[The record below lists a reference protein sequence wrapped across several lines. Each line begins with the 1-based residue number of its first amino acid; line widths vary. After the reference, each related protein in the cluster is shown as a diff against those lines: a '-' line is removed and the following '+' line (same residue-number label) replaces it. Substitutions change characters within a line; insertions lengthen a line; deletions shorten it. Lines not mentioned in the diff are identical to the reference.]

1 VKISPAFPK
10 RALASLAM
18 ASFLLGCGGDGGNGN
33 RAALGSPP
41 GVRISSATVR
51 ESDGGTV
58 DALFRVTLS
67 RDPGD
72 TVTVSWRTVDDTAVA
87 GEDYRADSGTLVFGP
102 DVTEDV
108 IDIQVMGDAV
118 DEADEDFA
126 VVLSDAAGA
135 NIEDGRARG
144 RIEDDDA
151 APITSGESKGKAKKK
166 GKEPS
171 RGEDSDEGD
180 EEDSE

>member
-1 VKISPAFPK
+1 
-10 RALASLAM
+10 M
-18 ASFLLGCGGDGGNGN
+18 ASVLIGCGGGGGDGN
-33 RAALGSPP
+33 RAPP
-41 GVRISSATVR
+41 TVRIESATVR

-58 DALFRVTLS
+58 EALFRVTLS
-67 RDPGD
+67 HDPGD
-72 TVTVSWRTVDDTAVA
+72 TVTVRWRTADDTAVA
-87 GEDYRADSGTLVFGP
+87 GEDYRSDSGTLVFGP
-102 DVTEDV
+102 DVTEEI
-108 IDIQVMGDAV
+108 IDIEVMGDAV

-144 RIEDDDA
+144 RIEDDDPL
-151 APITSGESKGKAKKK
+151 PIVDTSRGSGGKGKAKKK

-171 RGEDSDEGD
+171 KGDDDDSDDGD